1 MRNKNKAWL
10 LLISMFAA
18 TIISGAPQLWAEGLP
33 DLLSKIE
40 KERFLMKS
48 DLQERQK
55 LEAYIEQLPSYSLAI
70 QGEFYLYYQNALV
83 RTGKLQ
89 ESIDA
94 RRKLLAIHE
103 QSPVSPSF
111 LRYSKMLLGLA
122 YANLSKG
129 DQSKPWLIEVIQDA
143 EATGDYQI
151 AFHSALILGDVY
163 SGEKNFSQAFASY
176 QKAQAMLS
184 EKMLPN
190 NKKQQG
196 YAWQAEMNYRTG
208 YVYRHMWRD
217 ADAADFFKRAL
228 EFDRLTGNARNIKY
242 DLNQIA
248 DAYYRLGNFEQA
260 IVYYKQLEESLQQSK
275 TADKG
280 RHLDFASSMVNFFVK
295 QNRLDSAK
303 IYLEKAQ
310 KVFSL
315 VQSTSIRIRY
325 FLARSN
331 YSLLSGDFKAVL
343 ENCQA
348 IEAELT
354 EKSWAEY
361 GSEMLRL
368 RAEAYYGLGEYQQS
382 AELFERVH
390 QLYLERSDHVRLM
403 TAEVERARFDFEA
416 ETLKVER
423 LMQDN
428 QFKELELKSEKDKF
442 RVSVLIIVLALLLIL
457 SLVAMMVIALRNEK
471 KLKFLAEYDALTSV
485 PNRRSIIAFGE
496 QLSDAG
502 GQFSVLLIDVDH
514 FKNINDSFGHAQ
526 GDRVLQYIALVAS
539 SFCSESVRFGRL
551 GGEEFLFVV
560 NSDAENV
567 ALSLACSFSDKLK
580 EKVVGGIKCP
590 TVSVGV
596 AFRSELSLSF
606 GKLLEQADEALYQAK
621 SNGRDC
627 VKQYCASE
635 AKQLFDQQ
643 SNSTAV

>member
-10 LLISMFAA
+10 L
-18 TIISGAPQLWAEGLP
+18 IISALTAIISVSSKVFADGLP
-33 DLLSKIE
+33 DLLAEIE

-55 LEAYIEQLPSYSLAI
+55 LEAYLDQLPSYPLAT

-89 ESIDA
+89 ESISA
-94 RRKLLAIHE
+94 RQKLLDIHK

-129 DQSKPWLIEVIQDA
+129 DQSKPWLIEVIKDA
-143 EATGDYQI
+143 ETAADYQI
-151 AFHSALILGDVY
+151 AFHSSLILGDVY

-184 EKMLPN
+184 EKMLPGGQ
-190 NKKQQG
+190 KMQG

-217 ADAADFFKRAL
+217 ADAAEFFKRAL
-228 EFDRLTGNARNIKY
+228 EFDRLIGNARNIKY

-248 DAYYRLGNFEQA
+248 DAYYRLGDFKEA
-260 IVYYKQLEESLQQSK
+260 IVYYQQLEEILQQSEVS
-275 TADKG
+275 DNG
-280 RHLDFASSMVNFFVK
+280 RHLDFASSMVNYYVK
-295 QNRLDSAK
+295 QNELGFAK
-303 IYLEKAQ
+303 RYLEKAQ
-310 KVFSL
+310 NKFPI
-315 VQSTSIRIRY
+315 VQSTSIRIRF
-325 FLARSN
+325 FLASSN
-331 YSLLSGDFKAVL
+331 YSILSGNFKSVL

-348 IEAELT
+348 IEDELT
-354 EKSWAEY
+354 EKTWPEY

-368 RAEAYYGLGEYQQS
+368 RAEAYYGLGEYRKS
-382 AELFERVH
+382 SELFERVH

-428 QFKELELKSEKDKF
+428 QFKALELESEKDKF
-442 RVSVLIIVLALLLIL
+442 RVSVIIIVLALLLIF
-457 SLVAMMVIALRNEK
+457 SLVAMVVFALRNEK

-485 PNRRSIIAFGE
+485 PNRRSIIAYGE
-496 QLSDAG
+496 QLSDG
-502 GQFSVLLIDVDH
+502 EGEFSVLLIDVDH
-514 FKNINDSFGHAQ
+514 FKNINDTFGHAQ

-539 SFCSESVRFGRL
+539 SFCNNSVRFGRL
-551 GGEEFLFVV
+551 GGEEFLFIV
-560 NSDAENV
+560 NSSVESV
-567 ALSLACSFSDKLK
+567 ALTLARSFSDKLQ
-580 EKVVGGIKCP
+580 EKAVEGIKSP

-596 AFRSELSLSF
+596 AFRSDPSLSF

-621 SNGRDC
+621 SSGRDC
-627 VKQYCASE
+627 IKQYTEGRIKQGFTSYTHE
-635 AKQLFDQQ
+635 AG
-643 SNSTAV
+643 S